1 MHFGYVP
8 LQVSTE
14 GTLPMVQKVHTEW
27 ATLMS
32 STAQQVLSEKFYER
46 SVLIRAS
53 LRIPPRPRTLRDHK
67 KAIEWS
73 DGKVPLR
80 VRSNQTGEGGTE
92 EGKLFVHFAPAW
104 RMCRAIR
111 RMLRGVGYNF
121 ITVKLSQARA
131 IVQNMLD
138 SAIKPGLPPQAE
150 SRNLSKSPAMVS
162 RHS

>member
-1 MHFGYVP
+1 M
-8 LQVSTE
+8 
-14 GTLPMVQKVHTEW
+14 
-27 ATLMS
+27 
-32 STAQQVLSEKFYER
+32 
-46 SVLIRAS
+46 
-53 LRIPPRPRTLRDHK
+53 
-67 KAIEWS
+67 
-73 DGKVPLR
+73 
-80 VRSNQTGEGGTE
+80 E

-150 SRNLSKSPAMVS
+150 SRNLSKPPAMVN